1 MINLDNYYL
10 HGINVVFEPKKD
22 IEKTL
27 MIFEK
32 ILQKQYVLS
41 RRLQNDLNTKKGGWN
56 GLDYISLCDYQN
68 RNASPYENNPFYIGY
83 TAYKSFICNS
93 LTLIFEKKGLTVVK
107 PELVAPSIFSWDT
120 LEEMRILG
128 NHPTKRY
135 SDLPDEVQIKDKI
148 SLENLKGI
156 IIPLTSMSHNQYTA
170 ERYDDLV
177 INFFSE
183 LKKILIN
190 YNQNISIYDLN
201 TKDVLQTEDDVKLIL
216 KKSLLK

>member
-10 HGINVVFEPKKD
+10 HGINVIFDLEKD
-22 IEKTL
+22 LEKTL
-27 MIFEK
+27 IIFEK
-32 ILQKQYVLS
+32 ILQKQYLLS
-41 RRLQNDLNTKKGGWN
+41 RRLQNDFNTKRGGWN

-68 RNASPYENNPFYIGY
+68 RNAPTYENNPFYIGY

-93 LTLIFEKKGLTVVK
+93 LTLIFEKEGLEVIR

-156 IIPLTSMSHNQYTA
+156 TIPFTSISHNQYTM
-170 ERYDDLV
+170 EYYHDL
-177 INFFSE
+177 IISFFAR
-183 LKKILIN
+183 LNKILIN

-201 TKDVLQTEDDVKLIL
+201 TKDILQTENDVKLIL
-216 KKSLLK
+216 KRSLLK